1 LITSVHHVWD
11 DIYYASMGS
20 LLQIRDVP
28 DRVRRRLKARAAE
41 RGQSLNAF
49 LLDLFDQEVARPT
62 RAEVLQ
68 RAAER
73 AERATASAVTA
84 LAEAREVVAGACAKA
99 LNHPGWTWE
108 SAATAWNFAA
118 SEAKPKSEDA
128 A

>member
-1 LITSVHHVWD
+1 MITSVHHVWD

-28 DRVRRRLKARAAE
+28 DQDRRRLKARAAE

-73 AERATASAVTA
+73 AEHATASAVTA
-84 LAEAREVVAGACAKA
+84 LAEARKDRADGMTSIE
-99 LNHPGWTWE
+99 
-108 SAATAWNFAA
+108 
-118 SEAKPKSEDA
+118 
-128 A
+128 